1 MSSRRKVT
9 LIVLAFFVPLTL
21 WYASRFSD
29 LPVLS
34 FTEAEVKGE
43 EGGKVL
49 VEGQVQNV
57 LESHGDDDHVAFMVT
72 DKSGT
77 TERVVYDGSKE
88 LDVDALKKARA
99 SKEQIEVAGHICS
112 DKDGQR
118 FHASYVSI
126 AD

>member
-1 MSSRRKVT
+1 MTSRRKVT
-9 LIVLAFFVPLTL
+9 LIVLAFFIPLTL

-29 LPVLS
+29 LPILS
-34 FTEAEVKGE
+34 FTEAEVQGE

-49 VEGQVQNV
+49 VEGEVQNV
-57 LESHGDDDHVAFMVT
+57 QESHGDDGHVVFMVT

-88 LDVDALKKARA
+88 LDIEELKKARS

-126 AD
+126 AE